1 MGRFVKL
8 KLDKDIDIEE
18 FLDFLNFHQFNFET
32 EEEEVFNFNTM
43 TNEKELNFLIPEDGI
58 EEFKVMTLIYK
69 DLQESKLIRNLNIPI
84 ENSAIDYEKTR
95 RINVVELT
103 KNPVKD
109 ENDDDDDTPLFVK
122 EKKEEK
128 NSNDQSMEDSFYGNK
143 NKKNEKKIVDAFLE
157 NEVFKEEE
165 NKVESEKKQSSFLK
179 DFFKIIILLVIIGIL
194 AGMYML
200 IR

>member
-69 DLQESKLIRNLNIPI
+69 DLQERYRLINILSK
-84 ENSAIDYEKTR
+84 
-95 RINVVELT
+95 
-103 KNPVKD
+103 
-109 ENDDDDDTPLFVK
+109 
-122 EKKEEK
+122 
-128 NSNDQSMEDSFYGNK
+128 
-143 NKKNEKKIVDAFLE
+143 
-157 NEVFKEEE
+157 
-165 NKVESEKKQSSFLK
+165 
-179 DFFKIIILLVIIGIL
+179 
-194 AGMYML
+194 
-200 IR
+200 